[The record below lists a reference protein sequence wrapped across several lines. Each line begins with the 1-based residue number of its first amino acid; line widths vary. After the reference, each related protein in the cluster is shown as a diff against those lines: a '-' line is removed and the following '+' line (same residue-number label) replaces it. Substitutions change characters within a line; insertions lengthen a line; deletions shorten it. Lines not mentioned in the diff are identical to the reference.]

1 MEKESAKTRDLY
13 GRGPWGHY
21 TLMARRLVESGVS
34 FVTVDMPHWDTHSKI
49 KTGLEARLPFLD
61 RAVAGLLE
69 DLKQRGMLDDTL
81 VVVMGEFGR
90 TPKLNSGQPGIPIP
104 GRDHWGQAMSVILAG
119 GGLKTGQ
126 VIGAT
131 NAKAEHPVTRALKP
145 DDVLATIYAVMGID
159 PETTFN
165 DFAGRPVPLVDQG
178 KPIKEIL

>member
-1 MEKESAKTRDLY
+1 
-13 GRGPWGHY
+13 
-21 TLMARRLVESGVS
+21 
-34 FVTVDMPHWDTHSKI
+34 
-49 KTGLEARLPFLD
+49 
-61 RAVAGLLE
+61 VAGLLE

-131 NAKAEHPVTRALKP
+131 NAKAEHPVARALKP
-145 DDVLATIYAVMGID
+145 DDVLATIYEVMGID
-159 PETTFN
+159 PETTFK

-178 KPIKEIL
+178 KAIKEIL